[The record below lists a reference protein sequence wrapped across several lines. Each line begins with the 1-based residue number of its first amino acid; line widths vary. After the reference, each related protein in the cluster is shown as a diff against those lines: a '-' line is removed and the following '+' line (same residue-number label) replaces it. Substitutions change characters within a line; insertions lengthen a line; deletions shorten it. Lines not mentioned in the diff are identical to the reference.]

1 VEHRLSNSQADNQPP
16 KSLKRGQNNL
26 GAALMKQVKTATNKG
41 VQHYQHWLYA
51 TFWQDNPVAEGYL
64 G

>member
-1 VEHRLSNSQADNQPP
+1 
-16 KSLKRGQNNL
+16 
-26 GAALMKQVKTATNKG
+26 MKQVKTSANRG

-51 TFWQDNPVAEGYL
+51 ILWQDNPVAEGYL

>member
-1 VEHRLSNSQADNQPP
+1 MFLLIPGTDASKTPP
-16 KSLKRGQNNL
+16 CFR
-26 GAALMKQVKTATNKG
+26 GAALMKQVKTAANRG

>member
-1 VEHRLSNSQADNQPP
+1 MPID
-16 KSLKRGQNNL
+16 K
-26 GAALMKQVKTATNKG
+26 GAALMKQVKTAANRG

>member
-1 VEHRLSNSQADNQPP
+1 MLLCRDCGVSFSETKNTFL
-16 KSLKRGQNNL
+16 QNIR
-26 GAALMKQVKTATNKG
+26 GAALMKQVKTAANRG

>member
-1 VEHRLSNSQADNQPP
+1 LVCFTKPLFLFATEFD
-16 KSLKRGQNNL
+16 L
-26 GAALMKQVKTATNKG
+26 GAALMKQVKTAANRG

>member
-1 VEHRLSNSQADNQPP
+1 M
-16 KSLKRGQNNL
+16 
-26 GAALMKQVKTATNKG
+26 GAALMEQVKTAANRG